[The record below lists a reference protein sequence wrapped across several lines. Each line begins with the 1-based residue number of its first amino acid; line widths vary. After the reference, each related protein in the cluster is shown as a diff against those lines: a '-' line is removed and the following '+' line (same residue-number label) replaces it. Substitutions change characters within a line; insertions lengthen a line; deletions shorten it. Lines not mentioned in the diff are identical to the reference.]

1 MKRLQWIIAALLLVT
16 TVGAQ
21 QPEITLEDI
30 WKKYTFYPGAISEI
44 RSMEDGKHFTVL
56 SNNAIDKFSYK
67 TGEKKETVLNGN
79 ELRDEKGKK
88 IIIGDYYFSKG
99 EKKVIIATQIK
110 AVYRHSQKAFFYIY
124 DFSDASL
131 IPLSEAEKG
140 MQRLAAFAPDGSM
153 VAFVRENNIFIKDL
167 EKNREIQVTK
177 DGAEGKI
184 INGTCDWVYEEEFGF
199 TDGFKWSPDSRYIAF
214 YRFDESNVKE
224 FQLEYYGALYPYIY
238 KYKYP
243 KAGEDNSVV
252 TIHAY
257 DVKKRKTKIMDTG
270 KERDIYIP
278 RIKWAEK
285 NAGLAILRLNRLQ
298 NHLEILLATPKTGK
312 SRIVYEE
319 KNKYYIDITD
329 NLFFLDDGFVI
340 TSEKSG
346 YNHIYYHSLTTE
358 NNIAITS
365 GKYDVSE
372 IYGVDKSNGLV
383 YYEAAASNPMNREV
397 YSVGIDGTGQKSIAV
412 KAGHNSA
419 SFSETYD
426 YFILKWSDA
435 NTPPV
440 YSLMDINGNLI
451 KIMESNANLVKMQ
464 QEAKFPLITFDYF
477 TTDEGVTL
485 NYWMIKPN
493 DFDPLKKYPVL
504 MYVYG
509 GPGSQTVENLWSYQN
524 LWHIYMAKKGYIVVS
539 VDNRGTG
546 NRGEEFKKC
555 TYKELGKLETI
566 DQISTAEHL
575 ASVSYI
581 DPSRIGIWGW
591 SYGGYM
597 TTLCMTK
604 GADIFKTGV
613 AVAPVTNWRY
623 YDNIYTER
631 FMRTPQENGE
641 NYDINSPVHHVD
653 SLKGKYM
660 VIHGA
665 ADDNVHVQN
674 TYDLVNALIKAG
686 KQFDMFIYP
695 NRNHGIYGGNTRF
708 HLYNMMTNYILENL

>member
-1 MKRLQWIIAALLLVT
+1 
-16 TVGAQ
+16 
-21 QPEITLEDI
+21 
-30 WKKYTFYPGAISEI
+30 
-44 RSMEDGKHFTVL
+44 
-56 SNNAIDKFSYK
+56 
-67 TGEKKETVLNGN
+67 
-79 ELRDEKGKK
+79 
-88 IIIGDYYFSKG
+88 
-99 EKKVIIATQIK
+99 
-110 AVYRHSQKAFFYIY
+110 
-124 DFSDASL
+124 
-131 IPLSEAEKG
+131 
-140 MQRLAAFAPDGSM
+140 
-153 VAFVRENNIFIKDL
+153 
-167 EKNREIQVTK
+167 
-177 DGAEGKI
+177 
-184 INGTCDWVYEEEFGF
+184 
-199 TDGFKWSPDSRYIAF
+199 
-214 YRFDESNVKE
+214 
-224 FQLEYYGALYPYIY
+224 
-238 KYKYP
+238 
-243 KAGEDNSVV
+243 
-252 TIHAY
+252 
-257 DVKKRKTKIMDTG
+257 
-270 KERDIYIP
+270 

-285 NAGLAILRLNRLQ
+285 DAGLAILRLNRLQ

-329 NLFFLDDGFVI
+329 NLFFLDDGFII

-346 YNHIYYHSLTTE
+346 YNHIYYHSIATE

-365 GKYDVSE
+365 GTYDVIE
-372 IYGVDKSNGLV
+372 VFGIDTTNGLV
-383 YYEAAASNPMNREV
+383 YYEAAASSPMDREV
-397 YSVGIDGTGQKSIAV
+397 YAANLDGTGTKSIAA

-464 QEAKFPLITFDYF
+464 QEAKFPEIAFDTF
-477 TTDEGVTL
+477 TTDEGVSL
-485 NYWMIKPN
+485 NYWMILPY